1 MEPVDG
7 SMPIR
12 LTQNVALGYD
22 PAHVRLPPDTV
33 RVSETLP

>member
-1 MEPVDG
+1 VNEG

-22 PAHVRLPPDTV
+22 PAHDRLPPDTV